1 MSINHG
7 LILLTLIFSFSNCID
22 LSEEEEYKDIEFMKP
37 TKFVI
42 NYENKAYFQ
51 YKLDGGKEYIGLKFL
66 KANSYTVNV
75 TTFSSLENKEKN
87 KTQYPLADNQ
97 FKEIDVFGFDQDIV
111 YIVIEITK
119 ENYTYDD
126 YLTIYESGRPIYL
139 EHNKVITITNF
150 LSDQKY
156 EFLYEPAKNIA
167 IDFFYNTKNYDDNY
181 RMMTIDYNR
190 EEKETT
196 ELDSFYK
203 YYVFNEK
210 STLTVCVE
218 NKYTKNGKNEKQ
230 SQEFTLMIREVEGEK
245 HFNKIEINKIETINY
260 IYSQNPQTFYFYANV
275 TNMKEL
281 NTLNFK
287 FDYRYYK
294 AEKIKIKAKYQPLTE
309 DIKQEDLIKY
319 IPDTNDLISSYDIYS
334 DEYYRIYLNNNKQ
347 ESKYLYIFAS
357 IEINDDSYY
366 YGSKSIE
373 YSMGEQ
379 EELIDFTTMEY
390 NVAKKIGKQTLYYI
404 PHYWKLKLD
413 KNSVYLLGIY
423 NEHMFVTE
431 FIRGDLISSDNT
443 INMNVLES
451 NNEIIVL
458 SDIEEFTI
466 KLFGIQKN
474 VEVYIERV
482 RKDEIEFVQEYR
494 EKNKIFKL
502 DMKKDQ
508 TKYILGT
515 YSYVDYAFGK
525 LTEKYYPTK
534 DSGEFEV
541 LFSGKVGE
549 EENHLFPSNTEK
561 YIRNFDQIIDLK
573 THLDLFTIKCKS
585 DGVMYIRPQYKQF
598 DYTVRSVQDN
608 KQNDITMSELL
619 EVAQLSAPLGKQEGT
634 LYFTIN
640 LINSQNSLLK
650 AVNDNEITLI
660 ISPDTN
666 GTFESG
672 TIKGNQIFTGSIDL
686 AKYRLDELGILLNTT
701 YFGTQLKIVE
711 KIRDKYSSYRKL
723 NEEYSEDINSYNCY
737 FIIPKN
743 NEKFNIS
750 IENLNGKDISYGI
763 IKTAVNDANYVLLP
777 DTYEKE
783 KTTIK
788 ISENNARYQIKNKY
802 YNNTDESNPYIMFLF
817 SVDTKENLNYKLN
830 ISLSETPSEPNN
842 NTTKII
848 IIVVIIIVVVL
859 IVVGIILFNV
869 ISKRRKNRSS
879 SEIEK
884 LESIDSA
891 ENQLT

>member
-7 LILLTLIFSFSNCID
+7 LILLTLIFSFSNCIY
-22 LSEEEEYKDIEFMKP
+22 LSEGEFKDIEFMKP

-42 NYENKAYFQ
+42 DYNNTAYFQ
-51 YKLDGGKEYIGLKFL
+51 YKLDGGKGSIGLKFL

-75 TTFSSLENKEKN
+75 TTFSSLENKEEN
-87 KTQYPLADNQ
+87 KIQYHLADNQ
-97 FKEIDVFGFDQDIV
+97 FKEIDVLDFEQDFL

-126 YLTIYESGRPIYL
+126 YLTIYDSERPINL
-139 EHNKVITITNF
+139 EHNKVISINNF
-150 LSDQKY
+150 LSVQQY
-156 EFLYEPAKNIA
+156 QFLYKTEKKITIA
-167 IDFFYNTKNYDDNY
+167 LFYNTKNYVDNY
-181 RMMTIDYNR
+181 RNISIKYNDEEEEIKSDSLYENYVLNENSEFIVVIDNNYKKT
-190 EEKETT
+190 KE
-196 ELDSFYK
+196 
-203 YYVFNEK
+203 
-210 STLTVCVE
+210 
-218 NKYTKNGKNEKQ
+218 NEKQ
-230 SQEFTLMIREVEGEK
+230 SQGFSLMIREIEDEK
-245 HFNKIEINKIETINY
+245 HFNKIEINKIEIINY
-260 IYSQNPQTFYFYANV
+260 IYSQKPQTFYFYANI
-275 TNMKEL
+275 TDMKEL

-404 PHYWKLKLD
+404 PYYWKLKLD

-660 ISPDTN
+660 ISPDTE
-666 GTFESG
+666 GTFENG
-672 TIKGNQIFTGSIDL
+672 TIKGNQIFTGSINL
-686 AKYRLDELGILLNTT
+686 TKYRLDELGILLNTT

-723 NEEYSEDINSYNCY
+723 NEQSNEDLNSYNCY

-750 IENLNGKDISYGI
+750 IQNLNGKDISYGI
-763 IKTAVNDANYVLLP
+763 IKTAVNDANYILLP
-777 DTYEKE
+777 DNYEKE

-788 ISENNARYQIKNKY
+788 ISENNARYLIKNKY

>member
-7 LILLTLIFSFSNCID
+7 LILLTLIFSFSNCIY
-22 LSEEEEYKDIEFMKP
+22 LSEGEFKDIEFMKP

-42 NYENKAYFQ
+42 DYENKAYFQ
-51 YKLDGGKEYIGLKFL
+51 YKLDVKKGSIGLKFL

-75 TTFSSLENKEKN
+75 TTFSSLENKEEN
-87 KTQYPLADNQ
+87 KTQYPLAYNQ
-97 FKEIDVFGFDQDIV
+97 FKEINVSTFDQGYV

-126 YLTIYESGRPIYL
+126 YLTIYDSERPIIL
-139 EHNKVITITNF
+139 EHNKVISINNF
-150 LSDQKY
+150 LSVQKY
-156 EFLYEPAKNIA
+156 KFLFQTEKKKS

-181 RMMTIDYNR
+181 RLITINYNDR
-190 EEKETT
+190 YVETQK
-196 ELDSFYK
+196 LDSFYHN
-203 YYVFNEK
+203 YVLEERSK
-210 STLTVCVE
+210 LIVYIE
-218 NKYTKNGKNEKQ
+218 NIYTKADKNEKQ
-230 SQEFTLMIREVEGEK
+230 SQEFTLMIHEVEGFT

-260 IYSQNPQTFYFYANV
+260 IYNDPQIFYFYANV
-275 TNMKEL
+275 TDMKEL

-287 FDYRYYK
+287 FDYRYYRTG
-294 AEKIKIKAKYQPLTE
+294 ILNIKAKYVPLTE

-334 DEYYRIYLNNNKQ
+334 DEYYRIYLNKNKQ

-404 PHYWKLKLD
+404 PYYWKLKLD

-561 YIRNFDQIIDLK
+561 YRRNFDQIIDLK

-660 ISPDTN
+660 ISPDTE
-666 GTFESG
+666 GTFENG
-672 TIKGNQIFTGSIDL
+672 TIKGNQIFTGSINL
-686 AKYRLDELGILLNTT
+686 TKYRLDELGILLNTT

-723 NEEYSEDINSYNCY
+723 NEELNEDLNSYNCY

-763 IKTAVNDANYVLLP
+763 IKTAVNDANYILLP
-777 DTYEKE
+777 DNYEKE

-788 ISENNARYQIKNKY
+788 ISENNARYLIKNKY